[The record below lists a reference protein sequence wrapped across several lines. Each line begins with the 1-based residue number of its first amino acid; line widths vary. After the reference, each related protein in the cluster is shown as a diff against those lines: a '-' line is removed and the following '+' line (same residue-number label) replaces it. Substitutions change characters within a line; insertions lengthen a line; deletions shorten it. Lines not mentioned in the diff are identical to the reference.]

1 MQETPVPP
9 APVAPGQLPPGKLPP
24 GKLPPG
30 DGQPISQVLRG
41 VLDYVEGDTLT
52 IGDIVAALGDRAMAI
67 LVILFSLPNCVPL
80 PPGVGT
86 VFGFPMI
93 LVALQMM
100 LGRHRP
106 WLPAVLLNRRIKVA
120 DYAKIMDVAEPRLKK
135 VESYLRPR
143 HTFLF
148 SDLADRVTGA
158 FFVLCAISVIL
169 PLPGSNFPPSV
180 AAVLMSLA
188 IMEEDGVVFSIGL
201 AIGVAGLIYTTVIG
215 SAVIWG
221 TVAAARAFMG
231 L

>member
-1 MQETPVPP
+1 MEQPIMRETPAPP
-9 APVAPGQLPPGKLPP
+9 EMVSPSRAGE
-24 GKLPPG
+24 
-30 DGQPISQVLRG
+30 PISRVLRCVVDG
-41 VLDYVEGDTLT
+41 VEGDTLT
-52 IGDIVAALGDRAMAI
+52 IGDIVSALGDRAMAI

-80 PPGVGT
+80 PPGVGL

-93 LVALQMM
+93 LVAMQMV

-106 WLPAVLLNRRIKVA
+106 WLPAALLGRRLKVA
-120 DYAKIMDVAEPRLKK
+120 DYAKMMDVAEPRLKK
-135 VESYLRPR
+135 VEGYLRPR

-148 SDLADRVTGA
+148 SDVADRLTGA

-188 IMEEDGVVFSIGL
+188 ILEEDGVVFSIGL
-201 AIGVAGLIYTTVIG
+201 IIGLAGLAYTTVVG

-231 L
+231 V